1 MLERFGFGPS
11 FIRWVKI
18 LYSEPR
24 AKLKINNEYMEL
36 FLLERGTRQGCSLS
50 PLLFALAMEPL
61 AIMTR
66 SMLDIQGFG
75 RQAEE
80 EKIALFADDV
90 LFFLGDVETSLN
102 TVIQMVGEFGRF
114 SGLVINWEK
123 SALLPVDPL
132 GN

>member
-1 MLERFGFGPS
+1 M
-11 FIRWVKI
+11 
-18 LYSEPR
+18 
-24 AKLKINNEYMEL
+24 
-36 FLLERGTRQGCSLS
+36 
-50 PLLFALAMEPL
+50 FALAMEPL

-80 EKIALFADDV
+80 ERIALFADDV